1 MKPGLARSARI
12 ADPGTREDLRPAA
25 GRILELQAPDGAI
38 PWFEGGPWDPWNHV
52 ECAMALTTLGYTEA
66 AGVAYD
72 QLARAQRV
80 DGAWLGEYG
89 NALPM
94 VERDFI
100 SREKA
105 PALVDSNFCAY
116 PAVGIAHYLEVTG
129 DLARVRG
136 WWPMVRRA
144 LDFVLTLRRADGTI
158 SWSLEAA
165 DSAQDDALL
174 AGNASIAKA
183 LECGIAIGEAM
194 GADCSAWRAARDALV
209 DTLANRPELFDRR
222 GTGARF
228 AMDWYYPVLAGA
240 LSPAAA
246 RERIAQRWDDFVEA
260 GIGCRCVVDEP
271 WVTTAE
277 TAELVMALLVAGEEA
292 RAADLFDTLLARRD
306 PSGVFWMGWQC
317 EEAIIWPREQ
327 PGWTQAAVILAADA
341 LGNAARGGN
350 LLTRRAGS

>member
-1 MKPGLARSARI
+1 MRPGLARI
-12 ADPGTREDLRPAA
+12 AASDALGELRPAA
-25 GRILELQAPDGAI
+25 ERILRLQARDGAI
-38 PWFEGGPWDPWNHV
+38 PWFEAGPWDPWNHV
-52 ECAMALTTLGYTEA
+52 ECAMALTVLGYTDA
-66 AGVAYD
+66 AGAAYD
-72 QLARAQRV
+72 QLARTQRP

-129 DLARVRG
+129 DLARVRS

-144 LDFVLTLRRADGTI
+144 LDFVLSLQRADGTV

-165 DSAQDDALL
+165 GSVEDDALL

-183 LECGIAIGEAM
+183 LECGIAICGAM

-209 DTLANRPELFDRR
+209 DALANRPYLFDRR

-246 RERIAQRWDDFVEA
+246 RARIAQRWPDFVEA

-277 TAELVMALLVAGEEA
+277 TAELVMALLVAGEDN
-292 RAADLFDTLLARRD
+292 RAANLFEAMLARRD
-306 PSGVFWMGWQC
+306 ADGVFWMGWQF
-317 EEAIIWPREQ
+317 EEAIIWPHEQ